1 MTLREI
7 AHRKKSFSLA
17 ILSISTA
24 VASFVASSTLL
35 ENHHQK
41 TLQIQLEMETKLRQ
55 TMDELQKG
63 VSNAVTRLGFN
74 IIIIPKEQDLTDWH
88 TENYASKNMSEEYA
102 TKLAKSNVL
111 SIKQIVPRLR
121 KKIRWTEQGW
131 TVIIVGIGN
140 MLQSGNEPPEF
151 HIKPPEPSTVE
162 LGHEIHSALNIK
174 AGDKIYLLNR
184 KYIVSKCHEEK
195 GNQDDIT
202 VWMHLEDAQDLLNYK
217 GLINEIVAVE
227 CRGAWR
233 QIARIREEINKILP
247 DTHILE
253 KTSHV
258 ITKAQAILKT
268 EEEMRTSLERETKA
282 RIKLLKGKIRIGIL
296 LALLSACIS
305 ITWLVLLTT
314 NDVRSREQE
323 IGILST
329 LGYSFSQ
336 IISLFVMKLLS
347 TCIIGCILGYF
358 TGRVIPALYDISVR
372 SFVPGS
378 LTISIF
384 ALAIVVIISSGVFP
398 VVISLRRNPSEILNR
413 G

>member
-1 MTLREI
+1 MTLLEI
-7 AHRKKSFSLA
+7 AYRKKNFFLT
-17 ILSISTA
+17 ILSISAA

-41 TLQIQLEMETKLRQ
+41 TLQIQQEMESKLRQ
-55 TMDELQKG
+55 TIDELQKG
-63 VSNAVTRLGFN
+63 ISNAVTRLGFN

-88 TENYASKNMSEEYA
+88 TENYASKNMPEEYA
-102 TKLAKSNVL
+102 TKLAKSNIL

-121 KKIRWTEQGW
+121 KKIRWTEQDW

-140 MLQSGNEPPEF
+140 MLQSGTEPPEF
-151 HIKPPEPSTVE
+151 HIKPPERSTVE

-174 AGDKIYLLNR
+174 TGDKIRLLNR
-184 KYIVSKCHEEK
+184 EYIVSKCNEEN
-195 GNQDDIT
+195 GNQDDVT
-202 VWMHLEDAQDLLNYK
+202 VWMCLEDAQDLLNCK

-227 CRGAWR
+227 CRGAWQ

-268 EEEMRTSLERETKA
+268 EGEMRSSLEREIKA
-282 RIKLLKGKIRIGIL
+282 RIKLMKGKMRIGML
-296 LALLSACIS
+296 LSLFSACIS

-314 NDVRSREQE
+314 SNVRFREQE

-336 IISLFVMKLLS
+336 IMSLFIMRLLATS
-347 TCIIGCILGYF
+347 IIGCILGYF
-358 TGRVIPALYDISVR
+358 IGRAIPSLHDISVIQP
-372 SFVPGS
+372 VPGK
-378 LTISIF
+378 LTMSIF
-384 ALAIVVIISSGVFP
+384 ALAIVIIISSGVIT
-398 VVISLRRNPSEILNR
+398 VVMSLRRDPSEILSR